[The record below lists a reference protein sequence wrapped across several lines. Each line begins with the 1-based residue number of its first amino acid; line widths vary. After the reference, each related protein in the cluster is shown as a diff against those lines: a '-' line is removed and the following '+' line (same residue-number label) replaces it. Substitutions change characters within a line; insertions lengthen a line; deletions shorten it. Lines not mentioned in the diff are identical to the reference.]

1 MKRIIAIPLVLL
13 AAFSIYWFTLRTKHN
28 GLKEPKVAP
37 MALKK
42 HSESFNNSINKVVI
56 NYLGLKDAF
65 VEADTAAVKQKATAF
80 IASLNTI
87 DTAELKKDTALIF
100 ETVMTAINDVRSNA
114 ESLVKQTDIT
124 EMRRDFSS
132 LTDMMYPTF
141 FTAIAY
147 EGPKLYL
154 DNCPMAFNDEIPA
167 NWISNNVEIVNPYL
181 GKKHPKYKGAMINC
195 GEIKDS
201 IIAK

>member
-13 AAFSIYWFTLRTKHN
+13 AAFSIYWFTLRTKHS

-42 HSESFNNSINKVVI
+42 HSESFNNAINKVVI

-87 DTAELKKDTALIF
+87 DTSELKKDTALIF